1 LRLRASQSA
10 WVAVGTSIIPE
21 STPRFGST
29 GACAGKTITGNQVM
43 YKSNP
48 GFQGNDAVTYDV
60 VYGNGRRGSMIITI
74 VVK

>member
-1 LRLRASQSA
+1 
-10 WVAVGTSIIPE
+10 
-21 STPRFGST
+21 
-29 GACAGKTITGNQVM
+29 M